1 MRRLFHRAPVY
12 LLIGLALL
20 TGYAI
25 GLFLSLL

>member
-1 MRRLFHRAPVY
+1 MTLFHRAPVY
-12 LLIGLALL
+12 LLTGLALL